1 MTKGDILNSKNK
13 NISMLEGTVANKG
26 IAFGTISFLKRAKTG
41 LEKTSVSDTKAECE
55 RFEKARLH
63 AISQLSALYDASLE
77 KLGEQNAVVFQ
88 IHQMM
93 LDDPDYVSSVN
104 KLIEKEHANAEYAVT
119 KVAHKFEKQFLEM
132 DNDYMRGR
140 AADVIDISRRVKE
153 ILMMHAGKLKKHG
166 LSFDNK
172 GPVIL
177 ATDDLVPSETVQ
189 LDNQKV
195 TGIITSKG
203 STRSH
208 TAIFARTMGIP
219 TIVCI
224 GDELTEDLE
233 GKKAIVDGNSGYVYI
248 EPDESTILRFT
259 EMKKTDDVQHSHLEE
274 YRGKETKTRSGRN
287 IRLYANSG
295 SLADI
300 DLIKASDAEGIG
312 LFRSE
317 YIYMQAHDYP
327 TEEEQ
332 FRIYK
337 DVLKGMNGKKVII
350 RTLDIGADKT
360 AEYFMLKPEENP
372 AMGVRAIRLCL
383 TNRALFKTQLRA
395 LYRASVFGNLS
406 VMIPMITSVE
416 EVIECKRIIDDIK
429 KELTAQELPFKDDV
443 EFGIMIETPA
453 AALISDELA
462 PLVDFFSIG
471 TNDLTQFTL
480 AADRQNADLGSYLNP
495 YHHAVVRLIE
505 TTVKNGHAA
514 GIWVGIC
521 GELASDEKFLGKLIQ
536 LGVDEM
542 SVVPSSILTL
552 RAKIATLG

>member
-1 MTKGDILNSKNK
+1 MNK
-13 NISMLEGTVANKG
+13 TTQTPSMLNGTIANKG
-26 IAFGTISFLKRAKTG
+26 FAFGTITFLKRTKSG
-41 LEKTSVSDTKAECE
+41 LEKEYVADTKAECE

-104 KLIEKEHANAEYAVT
+104 NLIKKENANAEFAVT
-119 KVAHKFEKQFLEM
+119 SVASKFEKQFLEM

-153 ILMMHAGKLKKHG
+153 ILMMHAGKLQKHG
-166 LSFDNK
+166 ISFDTK

-189 LDNQKV
+189 LDNKTV
-195 TGIITSKG
+195 CAIITSKG

-219 TIVCI
+219 TLVCL
-224 GDELTEDLE
+224 GDSLTEDLE
-233 GKKAIVDGNSGYVYI
+233 GHKAIVDANSGYIYI
-248 EPDESTILRFT
+248 DPDESTILRFT
-259 EMKKTDDVQHSHLEE
+259 EMKKTDDAQRSHLEE
-274 YRGKETKTRSGRN
+274 FRGRETFTRSGRKIN
-287 IRLYANSG
+287 LYANSG

-317 YIYMQAHDYP
+317 YIYMQSHDYP

-332 FRIYK
+332 FEIYK
-337 DVLKGMNGKKVII
+337 NVLLGMGDKKVII

-383 TNRALFKTQLRA
+383 ANRGLFKTQLRA
-395 LYRASVFGNLS
+395 LFRASAFGNLS
-406 VMIPMITSVE
+406 VMVPMITSVE
-416 EVIECKRIIDDIK
+416 EVVECQKIIANIK
-429 KELTAQELPFKDDV
+429 QELSEQELPYKKDV

-480 AADRQNADLGSYLNP
+480 AADRQNAELGKYLNP

-505 TTVKNGHAA
+505 TTVVNAHAA

>member
-1 MTKGDILNSKNK
+1 MNNIPKNLVLN
-13 NISMLEGTVANKG
+13 GTTANPG
-26 IAFGTISFLKRAKTG
+26 IAFGVITFIKRIKTE
-41 LEKTSVSDTKAECE
+41 LEKSTVRNSDAECD

-63 AISQLSALYDASLE
+63 AITQLGALYDASLE

-93 LDDPDYVSSVN
+93 LDDPDYVSSIKKV
-104 KLIEKEHANAEYAVT
+104 IVDEKANAEYAVN
-119 KVAHKFEKQFLEM
+119 KVAKRFEQQFLEM

-140 AADVIDISRRVKE
+140 AADVIDISRRVNE
-153 ILMMHAGKLKKHG
+153 ILMMHAGKIKKHG
-166 LSFDNK
+166 LTISNS

-177 ATDDLVPSETVQ
+177 AADDLVPSETVQ
-189 LDNQKV
+189 LDQQKV
-195 TGIITSKG
+195 AGIITSKG
-203 STRSH
+203 SNRSH

-224 GDELTEDLE
+224 GDNLNTTLE
-233 GKKAIVDGNSGYVYI
+233 GHNAIVDGNSGRIYI
-248 EPDESTILRFT
+248 DPDEETINRFT
-259 EMKKTDDVQHSHLEE
+259 EIKKTDDAQHSHLEE
-274 YRGKETKTRSGRN
+274 FRGVETKTRAGRKIN
-287 IRLYANSG
+287 LYANSG

-317 YIYMQAHDYP
+317 YIFMQAHDYP

-332 FRIYK
+332 FAIYR
-337 DVLKGMNGKKVII
+337 DVLNGMGDKKVII

-372 AMGVRAIRLCL
+372 AMGIRAIRLCL
-383 TNRALFKTQLRA
+383 SNKHLFKTQLRA
-395 LYRASVFGNLS
+395 LYRASVYGNLS
-406 VMIPMITSVE
+406 IMIPMITSVE
-416 EVIECKRIIDDIK
+416 EVRECKSIIEEIK
-429 KELTAQELPFKDDV
+429 LELTEQELPFKKQI

-453 AALISDELA
+453 AAIISDELA

-480 AADRQNADLGSYLNP
+480 AADRQNPDLSKYLNP

-505 TTVKNGHAA
+505 TTIQNAHAA

-521 GELASDEKFLGKLIQ
+521 GELASDEKFLAKLIQ
-536 LGVDEM
+536 LEIDEM
-542 SVVPSSILTL
+542 SVVPSSVLTL

>member
-1 MTKGDILNSKNK
+1 MIREK
-13 NISMLEGTVANKG
+13 ISAVLQGTTANKG
-26 IAFGTISFLKRAKTG
+26 IAFGKISFLKRAT
-41 LEKTSVSDTKAECE
+41 DTDAKVHVDNTDSEIE

-63 AISQLSALYDASLE
+63 AIAQLSALYEASLE

-93 LDDPDYVSSVN
+93 LDDPDYVSSIK
-104 KLIEKEHANAEYAVT
+104 KLIVKEEANAEYAVT
-119 KVAHKFEKQFLEM
+119 KVARRFEKQFLE
-132 DNDYMRGR
+132 
-140 AADVIDISRRVKE
+140 
-153 ILMMHAGKLKKHG
+153 KHG
-166 LSFDNK
+166 ISFDNS
-172 GPVIL
+172 GPIIL

-189 LDNQKV
+189 LDSKKV
-195 TGIITSKG
+195 TGIITSLG

-219 TIVCI
+219 TIVCV
-224 GDELTEDLE
+224 GDSLTPDLE
-233 GKKAIVDGNSGYVYI
+233 GKYAILDGNSGYIYI
-248 EPDESTILRFT
+248 EPDEGTITRYS
-259 EMKKTDDVQHSHLEE
+259 EMKKTDDAQHSHLEE
-274 YRGKETKTRSGRN
+274 FRGKETVTRSGRS

-327 TEEEQ
+327 TEDEQ
-332 FRIYK
+332 FAIYK
-337 DVLKGMNGKKVII
+337 KVLQGMGKKKAII

-383 TNRALFKTQLRA
+383 TNKALFKTQLRA

-406 VMIPMITSVE
+406 IMVPMITSVE
-416 EVIECKRIIDDIK
+416 EVIECKRIIEDIK
-429 KELTAQELPFKDDV
+429 VELKAQELEFADNV
-443 EFGIMIETPA
+443 EFGIMVETPA

-480 AADRQNADLGSYLNP
+480 AADRQNADLGTYLNP

-505 TTVKNGHAA
+505 TTIKNGHAA

-536 LGVDEM
+536 LGIDEM
-542 SVVPSSILTL
+542 PVVPSSVLTL
-552 RAKIATLG
+552 RAKIASLG

>member
-1 MTKGDILNSKNK
+1 MAGDILDSAYQNK
-13 NISMLEGTVANKG
+13 TLTGTIANKG
-26 IAFGTISFLKRAKTG
+26 IAFGRICFLQRQKSEQEKKTIANTN
-41 LEKTSVSDTKAECE
+41 AEVD

-63 AISQLSALYDASLE
+63 AITQLGALYEASLE

-93 LDDPDYVSSVN
+93 LDDPDYISAIN
-104 KLIEKEHANAEYAVT
+104 NLIISEKANAEYAVT
-119 KVAHKFEKQFLEM
+119 CVAHRFEKQFLEM

-140 AADVIDISRRVKE
+140 AADVIDVSRRVNE
-153 ILMMHAGKLKKHG
+153 ILMMHAGKLERHG
-166 LSFDNK
+166 MTFPID
-172 GPVIL
+172 GPIIL

-189 LDNQKV
+189 LDQHTV

-203 STRSH
+203 SDRSH

-219 TIVCI
+219 TIVCL
-224 GDELTEDLE
+224 GSYLTEDLE
-233 GKKAIVDGNSGYVYI
+233 GQFAVVDANAGTVI
-248 EPDESTILRFT
+248 ICPDEETMSRYREIKRTYDAQL
-259 EMKKTDDVQHSHLEE
+259 SHLED
-274 YRGKETKTRSGRN
+274 YRGKPTLTRSGSQ

-295 SLADI
+295 SLADL

-332 FRIYK
+332 FNIYR
-337 DVLKGMNGKKVII
+337 DVLKAMDNKKVII

-372 AMGVRAIRLCL
+372 AMGVRAVRLCL
-383 TNRALFKTQLRA
+383 NNRALFKTQLRA
-395 LYRASVFGNLS
+395 LYRASLYGNLS
-406 VMIPMITSVE
+406 VMIPMITSVD
-416 EVIECKRIIDDIK
+416 EVIECKSIIEEVK
-429 KELTAQELPFKDDV
+429 AELSAQGLGFKQGV

-462 PLVDFFSIG
+462 QHVDFFSIG

-480 AADRQNADLGSYLNP
+480 ACDRQNAELGKYLNP
-495 YHHAVVRLIE
+495 YHHAVTRLIE
-505 TTVKNGHAA
+505 MTVKNGHAA

-542 SVVPSSILTL
+542 SVVPSSVLPL
-552 RAKIATLG
+552 RAKIANLG

>member
-1 MTKGDILNSKNK
+1 V
-13 NISMLEGTVANKG
+13 GTSANKG
-26 IAFGTISFLKRAKTG
+26 IAFGKISFLKRAASEF
-41 LEKTSVSDTKAECE
+41 EKIRISNVEDECS

-63 AISQLSALYDASLE
+63 AITQLGNLYDASLE
-77 KLGEQNAVVFQ
+77 KLGEQNAVLFQ

-93 LDDPDYVSSVN
+93 LEDPDYVSSIVEVI
-104 KLIEKEHANAEYAVT
+104 KKEKANAEYAVH
-119 KVAHKFEKQFLEM
+119 KVALRFEKQFLEM

-140 AADVIDISRRVKE
+140 AADVIDISRRINE
-153 ILMMHAGKLKKHG
+153 ILMMHAGKIKSRAINFEH
-166 LSFDNK
+166 S
-172 GPVIL
+172 GPIIL
-177 ATDDLVPSETVQ
+177 ATDELVPSETVQ
-189 LDNQKV
+189 LDTHTV

-219 TIVCI
+219 TIVCL
-224 GDELTEDLE
+224 GDKLDEKYE
-233 GKKAIVDGNSGYVYI
+233 GQFAIVDANSGIVYVN
-248 EPDESTILRFT
+248 PDQATIVRFT
-259 EMKKTDDVQHSHLEE
+259 EIKKTDDAQHSHLEE
-274 YRGKETKTRSGRN
+274 FRGAVTQTRSGRKIN
-287 IRLYANSG
+287 LYANSG

-300 DLIKASDAEGIG
+300 DLVKASDAEGIG

-317 YIYMQAHDYP
+317 YIYLQSDDFP

-332 FRIYK
+332 FAIYRK
-337 DVLKGMNGKKVII
+337 VLEGMDGKKVII

-372 AMGVRAIRLCL
+372 AMGLRAIRLCL
-383 TNRALFKTQLRA
+383 NNTALFKTQLRA

-406 VMIPMITSVE
+406 IMVPMITSVE
-416 EVIECKRIIDDIK
+416 EVIECKRIIDEIK
-429 KELTAQELPFKDDV
+429 EELTAQQLDFKPDV

-462 PLVDFFSIG
+462 PYVNFFSIG

-480 AADRQNADLGSYLNP
+480 AADRQNADLSKYLNP

-505 TTVKNGHAA
+505 MTVRNGHAA

-536 LGVDEM
+536 IGIDEM
-542 SVVPSSILTL
+542 SVVPSSVLTI
-552 RAKIATLG
+552 RAKIAGLG

>member
-1 MTKGDILNSKNK
+1 MIREK
-13 NISMLEGTVANKG
+13 ISAVLQGTTANKG
-26 IAFGTISFLKRAKTG
+26 IAFGKISFLKRAT
-41 LEKTSVSDTKAECE
+41 DTDAKVHVDNTDSEIE

-63 AISQLSALYDASLE
+63 AIAQLSALYEASLE

-93 LDDPDYVSSVN
+93 LDDPDYVSSIK
-104 KLIEKEHANAEYAVT
+104 KLIVKEEANAEYAVT
-119 KVAHKFEKQFLEM
+119 KVARRFEKQFLEM

-166 LSFDNK
+166 ISFDNS
-172 GPVIL
+172 GPIIL

-189 LDNQKV
+189 LDSKKV
-195 TGIITSKG
+195 TGIITSLG

-219 TIVCI
+219 TIVCV
-224 GDELTEDLE
+224 GDSLTPDLE
-233 GKKAIVDGNSGYVYI
+233 GKYAILDGNSGYIYI
-248 EPDESTILRFT
+248 EPDEGTITRYS
-259 EMKKTDDVQHSHLEE
+259 EMKKTDDAQHSHLEE
-274 YRGKETKTRSGRN
+274 FRGKETVTRSGRS

-327 TEEEQ
+327 TEDEQ
-332 FRIYK
+332 FAIYK
-337 DVLKGMNGKKVII
+337 KVLQGMGKKKVII

-383 TNRALFKTQLRA
+383 TNKALFKTQLRA

-406 VMIPMITSVE
+406 IMVPMITSVE
-416 EVIECKRIIDDIK
+416 EVIECKRIIEDIK
-429 KELTAQELPFKDDV
+429 VELKAQELEFADNV
-443 EFGIMIETPA
+443 EFGIMVETPA

-480 AADRQNADLGSYLNP
+480 AADRQNADLGTYLNP

-505 TTVKNGHAA
+505 TTIKNGHAA

-536 LGVDEM
+536 LGIDEM
-542 SVVPSSILTL
+542 SVVPSSVLTL
-552 RAKIATLG
+552 RAKIASLG